1 MVAASPE
8 GSWET
13 IPAGGKGRR
22 SFTAGGRR
30 SSAEQPVAHPP
41 RAVVAELGPKRAVP
55 SSGAQHVQHAIR
67 AAAVAAPPAQQH
79 RAFVQQQQESPT
91 LGHQPRQHV
100 RAMPVSNMPSANSR
114 VRQSFSLQ
122 LLAICGHKIVPGSVG
137 RGPFDLH
144 IHLRRGLRCWG
155 DWHPCM
161 LPSRATCW
169 THSCTDLLSTDRHT
183 CRLDGMG

>member
-8 GSWET
+8 ASWET

-22 SFTAGGRR
+22 SFTGGGRR
-30 SSAEQPVAHPP
+30 SSAEQPAAHAP

-67 AAAVAAPPAQQH
+67 AAAVAASPAQQH
-79 RAFVQQQQESPT
+79 RASVQQQQESPT
-91 LGHQPRQHV
+91 LGHQPRHHV

-122 LLAICGHKIVPGSVG
+122 LLATCGPQDCAWDYWHWPSRPAHSSQK
-137 RGPFDLH
+137 RLH
-144 IHLRRGLRCWG
+144 CWG
-155 DWHPCM
+155 DWHYCM
-161 LPSRATCW
+161 LPSMCW
-169 THSCTDLLSTDRHT
+169 LHSCTDMLSTDRHT